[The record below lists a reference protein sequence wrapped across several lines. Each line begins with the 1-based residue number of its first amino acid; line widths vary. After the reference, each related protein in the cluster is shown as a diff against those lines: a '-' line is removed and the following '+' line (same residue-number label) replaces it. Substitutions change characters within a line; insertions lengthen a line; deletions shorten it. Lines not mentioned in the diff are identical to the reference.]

1 MIDSYENQSSSLRSP
16 EESIRSTVSEDVDS
30 DLNKDTDTSSV
41 KISNRT
47 NKAHQRRSIHGND
60 PNEIIGGT
68 NVLFS
73 SPTNESLTGNTST
86 CESDLNDNDSDKED
100 STPSYIIN
108 DSNNERTSWSTDEL
122 KKEHK
127 NKSTHKIFTFSLP
140 FGGTS
145 MFPSLT
151 LPSIVSSIIPGDTE
165 DDDDGLDKHKIK
177 EKLKRSDSITS
188 VEEMALFSD
197 TKGIDNVRAR
207 AFKKTFEL
215 ESLKHTLNNIRSSP
229 GDSTY
234 DGYETE
240 RLESIWNELEGD
252 ILIMGGYR
260 GSILRDTAT
269 NRRVWIPI
277 KAGLNF
283 RKVDLLIG
291 PTDEDEREAQ
301 KKIRPDKMLSHIGPV
316 DISKRLIKKLRS
328 NPNVNLINYGYDW
341 RLSLDIAAEQLQQK
355 LQERYDAQKVKK
367 GTFIIAHSMGGLIAH
382 KVLQDNTNL
391 IRGIIYVGAP
401 SECSNILGPLKFGDE
416 VLMNKTIL
424 SKEANFFMR
433 SSFYF
438 LPTSGSCFVNKKTY
452 RKYKLDFFDPKLWV
466 KLGLSPVVDE
476 DRKKLEEQ
484 KEEEQH
490 NHQSLKEDEQKMAKT
505 EDKEY
510 APQPG
515 ISTEVKDLLA
525 MINPISMIR
534 SLSGSNPSSS
544 SNNNSR
550 LKMLDPTPL
559 LSKLSFT
566 TSEVMGLKEGKQCQ
580 EEEQDLQFV
589 TPYDQCIDYLKRTLK
604 RAKHFLESLEH
615 IPGKNYP
622 PLVMVYSKAVP
633 TVRGVKIN
641 GLEDIKLG
649 NYDDFYYG
657 PGDGVVHHKWLLPE
671 RKGFPVAAKINSN
684 CGHVSLLSDL
694 DSMAKAFISITDAEK
709 KLNTTSSCK

>member
-1 MIDSYENQSSSLRSP
+1 MIDSYGNQSNSPRSP

-41 KISNRT
+41 KISNRI
-47 NKAHQRRSIHGND
+47 NKAHQRRSVHGND
-60 PNEIIGGT
+60 PNEIIGGA

-86 CESDLNDNDSDKED
+86 CESDLNDNDSDKEG
-100 STPSYIIN
+100 STPSYISN
-108 DSNNERTSWSTDEL
+108 DSNKESTSLTTDEL

-151 LPSIVSSIIPGDTE
+151 LPNIVSSIIPGDTE
-165 DDDDGLDKHKIK
+165 DDDYGLDKHKIK

-316 DISKRLIKKLRS
+316 DISKRLIKS
-328 NPNVNLINYGYDW
+328 
-341 RLSLDIAAEQLQQK
+341 
-355 LQERYDAQKVKK
+355 
-367 GTFIIAHSMGGLIAH
+367 
-382 KVLQDNTNL
+382 
-391 IRGIIYVGAP
+391 
-401 SECSNILGPLKFGDE
+401 
-416 VLMNKTIL
+416 
-424 SKEANFFMR
+424 
-433 SSFYF
+433 
-438 LPTSGSCFVNKKTY
+438 
-452 RKYKLDFFDPKLWV
+452 
-466 KLGLSPVVDE
+466 
-476 DRKKLEEQ
+476 
-484 KEEEQH
+484 
-490 NHQSLKEDEQKMAKT
+490 
-505 EDKEY
+505 
-510 APQPG
+510 
-515 ISTEVKDLLA
+515 
-525 MINPISMIR
+525 
-534 SLSGSNPSSS
+534 
-544 SNNNSR
+544 
-550 LKMLDPTPL
+550 
-559 LSKLSFT
+559 
-566 TSEVMGLKEGKQCQ
+566 
-580 EEEQDLQFV
+580 
-589 TPYDQCIDYLKRTLK
+589 
-604 RAKHFLESLEH
+604 
-615 IPGKNYP
+615 
-622 PLVMVYSKAVP
+622 
-633 TVRGVKIN
+633 
-641 GLEDIKLG
+641 
-649 NYDDFYYG
+649 
-657 PGDGVVHHKWLLPE
+657 
-671 RKGFPVAAKINSN
+671 
-684 CGHVSLLSDL
+684 
-694 DSMAKAFISITDAEK
+694 
-709 KLNTTSSCK
+709 